1 MRSKGLTYRQIT
13 SWIDSMKLLVCMI
26 TLMAMNAS
34 GAEWSIRWEA
44 AKGESVYQIP
54 YEPKSLQSILTS
66 LPAGHPEADAD
77 INDGFKPS
85 KSSKEIIGT
94 FKGRRVIAV
103 ELEVPQTYYSKY
115 FLIVAEV
122 EDGKFMPIYI
132 HQFAPGVHGYS
143 KPAFKASESDFT
155 VTVTSDTIGTQPR
168 TDTFRITC
176 DLKSP
181 PKTEQ
186 VHMP

>member
-1 MRSKGLTYRQIT
+1 
-13 SWIDSMKLLVCMI
+13 MKLLVSMI
-26 TLMAMNAS
+26 ALMAMNAS
-34 GAEWSIRWEA
+34 GAEWFIRWET
-44 AKGESVYQIP
+44 AKDEGICQIL
-54 YEPKSLQSILTS
+54 YEPKSLQSTLNS
-66 LPAGHPEADAD
+66 LPAGHPEANAD
-77 INDGFKPS
+77 INDGLNPS

-122 EDGKFMPIYI
+122 EEGKFMPIYI

-143 KPAFKASESDFT
+143 KPVFKASESHFT
-155 VTVTSDTIGTQPR
+155 VTVTSDTIGTQPG

-186 VHMP
+186 VHTP